1 MLIYDNVTVIYFC
14 RLNRFLMVKLEV
26 EVLFESE
33 N

>member
-1 MLIYDNVTVIYFC
+1 MLMYDNVIVIYFC